1 MKNILLLVPR
11 MNIGGAESYVA
22 LVARSLKSLGYNVF
36 IASAGGALAVE
47 LQKEGIKHFFLPIR
61 LSKFISGLLLKRI
74 VEKYNIDLIHANS
87 EAAGIVAVK
96 TRNKYKLDIPIVY
109 TAHGVLPAKV
119 KDIINQVDKI
129 IAVSEFSRKS
139 AIKEG
144 FLAEKIQVIY
154 NGVDTDKFK
163 PNRQNKNLLRKKYN
177 IPQEAFTMIIVS
189 RIKNLRN
196 KGHQHLLDVLKNYE
210 VSKKWHLVVIG
221 KGKGFSDLKKKI
233 KEYQMM
239 LNENRIPY
247 LETQKSFLCESK
259 CNSPANVANI
269 MESCFRI
276 SDLPEE
282 HIYAIA
288 LNTKNQITGIF
299 EVGKGTVNCSLI
311 SAREILIRML
321 LAGAVSFILCHN
333 HPSGDTNPSQ
343 EDIQI
348 TESIG
353 KAGSLIGVSL
363 LDHLIIGEKN
373 YTSLREI
380 QAVTFE

>member
-96 TRNKYKLDIPIVY
+96 TRQKYNVDIPIVY

-129 IAVSEFSRKS
+129 IAVSNFSREA

-144 FLAEKIQVIY
+144 FSANKIEVVY
-154 NGVDTDKFK
+154 NGVDIDKFK
-163 PNRQNKNLLRKKYN
+163 PHEEKRNLLRKKYN
-177 IPQEAFTMIIVS
+177 IPQDAFTMIIVS

-196 KGHQHLLDVLKNYE
+196 KGHQHLLNVLSEYE
-210 VSKKWHLVVIG
+210 VSKYWHLVVIG
-221 KGKGFSDLKKKI
+221 KGKGRDSLKQKV
-233 KEYQMM
+233 KEYNLQDRVHLLGHKTDVENYEDMADVVVLPSYFETFGLVLAEGMAMEKPAVAFKVGGVPEVIEDNKTGFMVDYDNDDELVEKLAILAKNPDLCKQM
-239 LNENRIPY
+239 
-247 LETQKSFLCESK
+247 
-259 CNSPANVANI
+259 
-269 MESCFRI
+269 
-276 SDLPEE
+276 
-282 HIYAIA
+282 
-288 LNTKNQITGIF
+288 G
-299 EVGKGTVNCSLI
+299 
-311 SAREILIRML
+311 
-321 LAGAVSFILCHN
+321 
-333 HPSGDTNPSQ
+333 
-343 EDIQI
+343 
-348 TESIG
+348 
-353 KAGSLIGVSL
+353 
-363 LDHLIIGEKN
+363 
-373 YTSLREI
+373 I
-380 QAVTFE
+380 QARKKVAKDFANEIMIKKLEEIYKSL

>member
-196 KGHQHLLDVLKNYE
+196 KGHQHLLNVLSEYE
-210 VSKKWHLVVIG
+210 VSKYWHLVVIG
-221 KGKGFSDLKKKI
+221 KGKGL
-233 KEYQMM
+233 
-239 LNENRIPY
+239 
-247 LETQKSFLCESK
+247 
-259 CNSPANVANI
+259 
-269 MESCFRI
+269 
-276 SDLPEE
+276 
-282 HIYAIA
+282 
-288 LNTKNQITGIF
+288 
-299 EVGKGTVNCSLI
+299 
-311 SAREILIRML
+311 
-321 LAGAVSFILCHN
+321 
-333 HPSGDTNPSQ
+333 
-343 EDIQI
+343 
-348 TESIG
+348 
-353 KAGSLIGVSL
+353 GSLKQKVKEHNLQDRVHLLGHKTDVENYEDMADVVVLPSYFETFGLVLAEGMAMEKPAVAFKVGGVPEVIEDNKTGFVVDYDNDDEL
-363 LDHLIIGEKN
+363 VEKLAILAKN
-373 YTSLREI
+373 PDLCKQMGI
-380 QAVTFE
+380 QARKKVAKDFANGIMIKKLEEIYKSL

>member
-22 LVARSLKSLGYNVF
+22 LVARSLKLLGYNVYL
-36 IASAGGALAVE
+36 ASAGGALATK
-47 LQKEGIKHFFLPIR
+47 LQQEGIKHFFLPIR

-233 KEYQMM
+233 KEYHLQDRVHLLGHKTDVENYIDIADVMVLPSYFETFGLVLAEGMAMEKPAVAFKVGGVPEVIEDNKTGFVVDYDNDDELVEKLAILAKNPDLCKQMGIQARKKVAKDFA
-239 LNENRIPY
+239 NRIMIKK
-247 LETQKSFLCESK
+247 LEEIYKSL
-259 CNSPANVANI
+259 
-269 MESCFRI
+269 
-276 SDLPEE
+276 
-282 HIYAIA
+282 
-288 LNTKNQITGIF
+288 
-299 EVGKGTVNCSLI
+299 
-311 SAREILIRML
+311 
-321 LAGAVSFILCHN
+321 
-333 HPSGDTNPSQ
+333 
-343 EDIQI
+343 
-348 TESIG
+348 
-353 KAGSLIGVSL
+353 
-363 LDHLIIGEKN
+363 
-373 YTSLREI
+373 
-380 QAVTFE
+380 

>member
-129 IAVSEFSRKS
+129 IAVSNFSRET

-144 FLAEKIQVIY
+144 FSADKIEVVY
-154 NGVDTDKFK
+154 NGVDIDKFK
-163 PNRQNKNLLRKKYN
+163 PHEEKRNLLRKKYN
-177 IPQEAFTMIIVS
+177 IPQDAFTMIIVS
-189 RIKNLRN
+189 RVKNLRN
-196 KGHQHLLDVLKNYE
+196 KGHQHLLNVLSEYE
-210 VSKKWHLVVIG
+210 VSKYWHLVVIG
-221 KGKGFSDLKKKI
+221 KGKGL
-233 KEYQMM
+233 
-239 LNENRIPY
+239 
-247 LETQKSFLCESK
+247 
-259 CNSPANVANI
+259 
-269 MESCFRI
+269 
-276 SDLPEE
+276 
-282 HIYAIA
+282 
-288 LNTKNQITGIF
+288 
-299 EVGKGTVNCSLI
+299 
-311 SAREILIRML
+311 
-321 LAGAVSFILCHN
+321 
-333 HPSGDTNPSQ
+333 
-343 EDIQI
+343 
-348 TESIG
+348 
-353 KAGSLIGVSL
+353 GSLKQKVKEHNLQDRVHLLGHKTDVENYEDMADVVVLPSYFETFGLVLAEGMAMEKPAVAFKVGGVPEVIEDNKTGFVVDYDNDDEL
-363 LDHLIIGEKN
+363 VEKLAILAKN
-373 YTSLREI
+373 PDLCKQMGI
-380 QAVTFE
+380 QARKKVAKDFANEIMIKKLEEIYKSL

>member
-129 IAVSEFSRKS
+129 IAVSNFSREA

-144 FLAEKIQVIY
+144 FSANKIEVVY
-154 NGVDTDKFK
+154 NGVDIDKFK
-163 PNRQNKNLLRKKYN
+163 PHEEKRNLLRKKYN
-177 IPQEAFTMIIVS
+177 IPQDAFTMIIVS

-196 KGHQHLLDVLKNYE
+196 KGHQHLLNVLSEYE
-210 VSKKWHLVVIG
+210 VSKYWHLVVIG
-221 KGKGFSDLKKKI
+221 KGKGL
-233 KEYQMM
+233 
-239 LNENRIPY
+239 
-247 LETQKSFLCESK
+247 
-259 CNSPANVANI
+259 
-269 MESCFRI
+269 
-276 SDLPEE
+276 
-282 HIYAIA
+282 
-288 LNTKNQITGIF
+288 
-299 EVGKGTVNCSLI
+299 
-311 SAREILIRML
+311 
-321 LAGAVSFILCHN
+321 
-333 HPSGDTNPSQ
+333 
-343 EDIQI
+343 
-348 TESIG
+348 
-353 KAGSLIGVSL
+353 GSLKQKVKEHNLQDRVHLLGHKTDVENYEDMADVVVLPSYFETFGLVLAEGMAMEKPAVAFKVGGVPEVIEDNKTGFVVDYDNDDEL
-363 LDHLIIGEKN
+363 VEKLAILAKN
-373 YTSLREI
+373 PDLCKQMGI
-380 QAVTFE
+380 QARKKVAKDFANEIMIKKLEEIYKSL

>member
-96 TRNKYKLDIPIVY
+96 TRQKYNLDIPIVY

-129 IAVSEFSRKS
+129 IAVSNFSREA

-144 FLAEKIQVIY
+144 FSANKIEVVY
-154 NGVDTDKFK
+154 NGVDIDKFK
-163 PNRQNKNLLRKKYN
+163 PHEEKRNLLRKKYN
-177 IPQEAFTMIIVS
+177 IPQDAFTMIIVS

-196 KGHQHLLDVLKNYE
+196 KGHQHLLNVLSEYE
-210 VSKKWHLVVIG
+210 VSKYWHLVVIG
-221 KGKGFSDLKKKI
+221 KGKGL
-233 KEYQMM
+233 
-239 LNENRIPY
+239 
-247 LETQKSFLCESK
+247 
-259 CNSPANVANI
+259 
-269 MESCFRI
+269 
-276 SDLPEE
+276 
-282 HIYAIA
+282 
-288 LNTKNQITGIF
+288 
-299 EVGKGTVNCSLI
+299 
-311 SAREILIRML
+311 
-321 LAGAVSFILCHN
+321 
-333 HPSGDTNPSQ
+333 
-343 EDIQI
+343 
-348 TESIG
+348 
-353 KAGSLIGVSL
+353 GSLKQKVKEHNLQDRVHLLGHKTDVENYEDMADVVVLPSYFETFGLVLAEGMAMEKPAVAFKVGGVPEVIEDNKTGFVVDYDNDDEL
-363 LDHLIIGEKN
+363 VEKLAILAKN
-373 YTSLREI
+373 PDLCKQMGI
-380 QAVTFE
+380 QARKKVAKDFANEIMIKKLEEIYKSL

>member
-22 LVARSLKSLGYNVF
+22 LVARSLKLLGYNVYL
-36 IASAGGALAVE
+36 ASAGGALATK
-47 LQKEGIKHFFLPIR
+47 LQQEGIKHFFLPIR

-144 FLAEKIQVIY
+144 FLAEKIQVVY
-154 NGVDTDKFK
+154 NGVDIEKFK

-196 KGHQHLLDVLKNYE
+196 KGHQHLLDVLKIYE

-233 KEYQMM
+233 KEYHLQDRVHLLGHKTDVENYIDIADVMVLPSYFETFGLVLAEGMAMEKPAVAFKVGGVPEVIEDNKTGFVVDYDNDDELVEKLAILAKNPDLCKQMGIQARKKVAKDFA
-239 LNENRIPY
+239 NRIMIKK
-247 LETQKSFLCESK
+247 LEEIYKSL
-259 CNSPANVANI
+259 
-269 MESCFRI
+269 
-276 SDLPEE
+276 
-282 HIYAIA
+282 
-288 LNTKNQITGIF
+288 
-299 EVGKGTVNCSLI
+299 
-311 SAREILIRML
+311 
-321 LAGAVSFILCHN
+321 
-333 HPSGDTNPSQ
+333 
-343 EDIQI
+343 
-348 TESIG
+348 
-353 KAGSLIGVSL
+353 
-363 LDHLIIGEKN
+363 
-373 YTSLREI
+373 
-380 QAVTFE
+380 

>member
-1 MKNILLLVPR
+1 MKKILLLVPR

-196 KGHQHLLDVLKNYE
+196 KGHQHLLDVLKIYE

-233 KEYQMM
+233 KEYHLQDRVHLLVIRQM
-239 LNENRIPY
+239 
-247 LETQKSFLCESK
+247 
-259 CNSPANVANI
+259 
-269 MESCFRI
+269 
-276 SDLPEE
+276 
-282 HIYAIA
+282 
-288 LNTKNQITGIF
+288 
-299 EVGKGTVNCSLI
+299 
-311 SAREILIRML
+311 
-321 LAGAVSFILCHN
+321 
-333 HPSGDTNPSQ
+333 
-343 EDIQI
+343 
-348 TESIG
+348 
-353 KAGSLIGVSL
+353 
-363 LDHLIIGEKN
+363 
-373 YTSLREI
+373 
-380 QAVTFE
+380 

>member
-61 LSKFISGLLLKRI
+61 LSKYISGILLKRI
-74 VEKYNIDLIHANS
+74 IKKYNIEIIHANS

-221 KGKGFSDLKKKI
+221 KGKGFGDLKKKI
-233 KEYQMM
+233 KEYHLQDRVHLLGHKTDVENYEEMADVVVLPSYFETFGLVLAEGMAMEKPAVAFKVGGVPEVIEDNKTGFVVDYDNDDELVAKLAILAKTPDLCKQMGINARKKVVKDFA
-239 LNENRIPY
+239 NEIMIKK
-247 LETQKSFLCESK
+247 LEVIYES
-259 CNSPANVANI
+259 
-269 MESCFRI
+269 
-276 SDLPEE
+276 L
-282 HIYAIA
+282 
-288 LNTKNQITGIF
+288 
-299 EVGKGTVNCSLI
+299 
-311 SAREILIRML
+311 
-321 LAGAVSFILCHN
+321 
-333 HPSGDTNPSQ
+333 
-343 EDIQI
+343 
-348 TESIG
+348 
-353 KAGSLIGVSL
+353 
-363 LDHLIIGEKN
+363 
-373 YTSLREI
+373 
-380 QAVTFE
+380 